1 MSVLRLDVVG
11 RWGRCVKA
19 HLLRERLLQRLQ
31 CAAERLNTPLLR
43 IFTEFAERLALLGS
57 TLPRD
62 DP

>member
-1 MSVLRLDVVG
+1 M
-11 RWGRCVKA
+11 KA

-43 IFTEFAERLALLGS
+43 IFTEFAERLALLGG